1 MSHRTLLT
9 SLVLLLGIP
18 VNSFAQ
24 TDTII
29 NELSEIIDENID
41 QSALK
46 INFGDNS
53 SYSVSSLDLDYSTSR
68 HELSI
73 HVTYGFYPQKRSIIN
88 MMQLWNMPKRT
99 DTRKMKYYI

>member
-1 MSHRTLLT
+1 M
-9 SLVLLLGIP
+9 
-18 VNSFAQ
+18 NSFAQ

-46 INFGDNS
+46 INFGDNL

-73 HVTYGFYPQKRSIIN
+73 HVTYGFYPQKRSIIKVTPYN
-88 MMQLWNMPKRT
+88 SSVKL
-99 DTRKMKYYI
+99 